1 MSFLVVPLDVTPL
14 PTFDPIRLPPT
25 QANRGLLPP
34 ANPLPHEL
42 PDFWAEACAA
52 TLRCL
57 MSAACNVPLMFP
69 SLKVRAARCANAA
82 LRGRLVEV
90 WRRVASLQNRAG
102 AFLWEL
108 GCLRN

>member
-34 ANPLPHEL
+34 ANPLSHEL
-42 PDFWAEACAA
+42 LDFWAEACAA

-57 MSAACNVPLMFP
+57 MSAACCQAWVQNCAVFGEPLPF
-69 SLKVRAARCANAA
+69 AFA
-82 LRGRLVEV
+82 LMSTLLCMA
-90 WRRVASLQNRAG
+90 VAPG
-102 AFLWEL
+102 ACIS
-108 GCLRN
+108 G